1 LIGNHGRVLAMSA
14 STREHLDSFWELIDE
29 ILNAVLFLLIGLEVL
44 ILVYHTEYF
53 LAALS
58 IIPVVLLSR
67 FISVSVPIQVMK
79 KVREFSP
86 GVTRL
91 MTWGGLRGGISV
103 ALALSLPLGTE
114 REAILAVTY
123 AVVIFSILV
132 QGLTLGSLAQHVQVE
147 ALRALVKKHVA

>member
-1 LIGNHGRVLAMSA
+1 
-14 STREHLDSFWELIDE
+14 
-29 ILNAVLFLLIGLEVL
+29 L

-53 LAALS
+53 LAALA

-67 FISVSVPIQVMK
+67 FISVGVPIKLMK
-79 KVREFSP
+79 NVRDFSP

-103 ALALSLPLGTE
+103 ALALSLPQGME
-114 REAILAVTY
+114 REVILAVTY

-132 QGLTLGSLAQHVQVE
+132 QGLTLGSLVKLVQVE